1 MDNSKNKLIFQT
13 CLLLVRHITH
23 LVEYEKNTGV
33 RIGYHSRI
41 FDSLLH
47 PQEHFVCLGKSEKL
61 SKDVQSRIEHIV
73 PCAYMIETL
82 ERLIKA
88 KKYTEEELAHAL
100 QKNWKVAHITKEE
113 ANFMDFNLKLK
124 SVMPEDWDFMTGRPE
139 VRLELAGIK
148 LIP

>member
-1 MDNSKNKLIFQT
+1 
-13 CLLLVRHITH
+13 
-23 LVEYEKNTGV
+23 
-33 RIGYHSRI
+33 
-41 FDSLLH
+41 
-47 PQEHFVCLGKSEKL
+47 
-61 SKDVQSRIEHIV
+61 
-73 PCAYMIETL
+73 MIETL
-82 ERLIKA
+82 EGLIKA